1 MSERDRRR
9 RIVDYLRSGRAQDA
23 ADELAGSREAYPG
36 DGLLH
41 HAIGLAFASRGTLQ
55 RAREELEVAAEM
67 QPPSADILADLAQ
80 VRLAQG
86 DAGPAIEAAEQA
98 LEVDPNLPL
107 ARFTL
112 GRACFAAECAHQA
125 RRQPQPQPGHYS
137 PLIDGRTPAYLR
149 AMREMEA
156 ALEATPPFAG
166 AVRAALAFAYMRAG
180 HYHAAAEQLHA
191 QLEELAP
198 GEEADQARD
207 RLSNVEREIL
217 RESYWSIEESALP
230 AIQEAAEAAEAS
242 PEAKLRLAHAY
253 AVLGHGEGLASALS
267 AARAAGYEPRS
278 AYIARAAGES
288 RLYRETSDSHLLIAG
303 GLECIIGDSLRFLPF
318 ASLQTVVLGQPGPW
332 RTAEVTFASGDT
344 VEAIVPTLYRLSLR
358 SPSDLIQSGRFTQF
372 SYPPGETRYA
382 HAVGVRNLATDDGV
396 VSFAEVESIEFR

>member
-9 RIVDYLRSGRAQDA
+9 RVVDHLRSGRAEDA
-23 ADELAGSREAYPG
+23 ADELAGSREPYPG

-55 RAREELEVAAEM
+55 RARDELEVAAEM
-67 QPPSADILADLAQ
+67 QPPSANILADLAQ

-86 DAGPAIEAAEQA
+86 DAGTAIEAAEQA
-98 LEVDPNLPL
+98 LEVDSNLPL

-112 GRACFAAECAHQA
+112 GRACFVAECAQQA
-125 RRQPQPQPGHYS
+125 RRQQQLQPGQHF
-137 PLIDGRTPAYLR
+137 PLIDGRTSAYLR

-156 ALEATPPFAG
+156 ALEAAPPFAG
-166 AVRAALAFAYMRAG
+166 AVRATLAFAYMRAG

-191 QLEELAP
+191 QLDELAP

-230 AIQEAAEAAEAS
+230 AIQEAAEAAASS

-253 AVLGHGEGLASALS
+253 AMLGHHEGLASALS
-267 AARAAGYEPRS
+267 AAHAAGYEPRS
-278 AYIARAAGES
+278 AYIARVAGES
-288 RLYRETSDSHLLIAG
+288 RVYREASDSHLLIAG
-303 GLECIIGDSLRFLPF
+303 GLELRFLPF
-318 ASLQTVVLGQPGPW
+318 ASLQSVVLGQPGPW

-382 HAVGVRNLATDDGV
+382 HAVGIRNLATDDGV
-396 VSFAEVESIEFR
+396 VSFAEVDSIEFR

>member
-9 RIVDYLRSGRAQDA
+9 RVVDYLRSGRAEDA
-23 ADELAGSREAYPG
+23 ADELAGSREPYPG

-67 QPPSADILADLAQ
+67 QPPSANILADLAQ

-86 DAGPAIEAAEQA
+86 DAGQAVEAAERA
-98 LEVDPNLPL
+98 LEADPNLPL

-112 GRACFAAECAHQA
+112 GRACFVAECAQQA
-125 RRQPQPQPGHYS
+125 RRHQQPQPGQHF

-149 AMREMEA
+149 AVQEMEA
-156 ALEATPPFAG
+156 ALEAAPPFAG

-180 HYHAAAEQLHA
+180 HHHAAGEQLRA
-191 QLEELAP
+191 QLDDLPP

-207 RLSNVEREIL
+207 RLSNVEREIV
-217 RESYWSIEESALP
+217 RESYWSIEESALS
-230 AIQEAAEAAEAS
+230 AIQEAAESADAS

-253 AVLGHGEGLASALS
+253 AVLGRDDGLASAL
-267 AARAAGYEPRS
+267 AAAHAAGYEPRS
-278 AYIARAAGES
+278 AYIARAAGEN
-288 RLYRETSDSHLLIAG
+288 RLYREASDSHLLIAG

-344 VEAIVPTLYRLSLR
+344 VEAVVPTLYRLSLR

-372 SYPPGETRYA
+372 SYAPGETRYA
-382 HAVGVRNLATDDGV
+382 HAIGVRNLATDDGV
-396 VSFAEVESIEFR
+396 VSFAEVESMEFR